1 MKTRSSITRLVTGVI
16 GSVTLAVALAACGG
30 GSGSSG
36 QPAASPDS
44 TVPGGSH
51 TVQIKQFRYQPG
63 KVEITAG
70 TTVTWR
76 NEDAIL
82 HTVTAGTPG
91 QAKGDFDK
99 ELADKGTA
107 ASVTFDSPGTFTY
120 FCSRHPEAMR
130 AEITV
135 KG

>member
-1 MKTRSSITRLVTGVI
+1 MTTGTRKTRMLGAGLLSLAFATG
-16 GSVTLAVALAACGG
+16 LAACGG
-30 GSGSSG
+30 DGGGG
-36 QPAASPDS
+36 QPEAGQEAGA
-44 TVPGGSH
+44 GGT
-51 TVQIKQFRYQPG
+51 TVQIKQFRFQPD
-63 KVEITAG
+63 KLEVSRG

-82 HTVTAGTPG
+82 HTVTAGAPG
-91 QAKGDFDK
+91 QPKGSFDK